1 MAQGEGKEG
10 AGGKKG
16 TGGKPGEAGQGGQG
30 GQPSPESSAEPQQK
44 GAQQQLSA
52 NRSQQQPGGRE
63 RNTAGGGGGGG
74 NEGGAF
80 FFDQGAEVANDRPL
94 TGEGYDRWTD
104 RLRNVEELLNQPELR
119 NEAAKVLDNARA
131 MRIDHERNDAAPQVD
146 HLQMRI
152 LNPLVELRDRV
163 AEELAKRDTKN
174 PMVPVDRDPVP
185 PAFRELVK
193 RYYQELGNGN

>member
-1 MAQGEGKEG
+1 M
-10 AGGKKG
+10 
-16 TGGKPGEAGQGGQG
+16 
-30 GQPSPESSAEPQQK
+30 S
-44 GAQQQLSA
+44 
-52 NRSQQQPGGRE
+52 
-63 RNTAGGGGGGG
+63 
-74 NEGGAF
+74 
-80 FFDQGAEVANDRPL
+80 
-94 TGEGYDRWTD
+94 
-104 RLRNVEELLNQPELR
+104 QPELR